1 VQQRRLQKE
10 KNSYSIFVCSGKSG
24 GVAPNLLGST
34 MASQVAS
41 GSEKKGKR
49 LHFWKWLRN
58 ESSDLSGRK
67 AKQSATF

>member
-1 VQQRRLQKE
+1 VE
-10 KNSYSIFVCSGKSG
+10 KGG